1 MPNQT
6 PLHIICGLPF
16 EAACLAR
23 ALAPDT
29 FRVFLSGANR
39 DRARE
44 VSRDAAKS
52 MPQGLMSF
60 GIAGGLDPS
69 VKPGTLLIP
78 SEIVTQK
85 EHCHR
90 VCPQWHEA
98 VTDAARARG
107 LGVNTDRLL
116 GMSDVVSS
124 VGRKAEL
131 YTRHRAV
138 AVDMESH
145 GLAEAAQAHN
155 VPFLVIR
162 VLADPA
168 HRRIPEAALNAID
181 ANGKTHLAPI
191 FQGIVKDPLL
201 LGDLIRLSW
210 DVARARAALRHAA
223 NQLLPVALNA
233 LGTF

>member
-1 MPNQT
+1 LPNQT
-6 PLHIICGLPF
+6 PLHVICGLPF

-23 ALAPDT
+23 ALAPGT
-29 FRVFLSGANR
+29 FRVFLSGANS

-44 VSRDAAKS
+44 VSLDAAKS
-52 MPQGLMSF
+52 MPRGLMSF

-69 VKPGTLLIP
+69 LKPGTLLIP

-85 EHCHR
+85 EHRHR
-90 VCPQWHEA
+90 VTPKWHEA

-107 LGVNTDRLL
+107 LCVNTDKLL
-116 GMSDVVSS
+116 GMSDVISS

-131 YTRHRAV
+131 YTTHGAV
-138 AVDMESH
+138 AVDMESQAV
-145 GLAEAAQAHN
+145 AEAAQAHN

-162 VLADPA
+162 AIADPA
-168 HRRIPEAALNAID
+168 HRRLPEAALNAID
-181 ANGKTHLAPI
+181 ANGKTRLAPI

-210 DVARARAALRHAA
+210 DAARARAALRHAA
-223 NQLLPVALNA
+223 NQLLPISLDV